1 MPKPADLA
9 GRVDGYA
16 AILVEVAGEKDGHSI
31 VHTIYAMLGHR
42 EAAQRFGATATAYLT
57 GTGAAAGALLVAGG
71 SIREKGK
78 LSPENLDP
86 KPFFPLLRKFG
97 IDVKERVRSERSLA

>member
-1 MPKPADLA
+1 MESSKEIAQALA
-9 GRVDGYA
+9 GADMVFLA
-16 AILVEVAGEKDGHSI
+16 AGMG
-31 VHTIYAMLGHR
+31 G
-42 EAAQRFGATATAYLT
+42 GT
-57 GTGAAAGALLVAGG
+57 GTGAAAGALLLANG

-97 IDVKERVRSERSLA
+97 IDVKERVRSERSIL

>member
-1 MPKPADLA
+1 
-9 GRVDGYA
+9 
-16 AILVEVAGEKDGHSI
+16 
-31 VHTIYAMLGHR
+31 MLGHR

-57 GTGAAAGALLVAGG
+57 GTGAAAGALLLAGG
-71 SIREKGK
+71 SIHEKGK